1 MISDIYGK
9 SYVSIHVRCLNDV
22 IRSPGKLKQISQSMN
37 DLMQFIW
44 SFDRRKRMIQML
56 DWL

>member
-1 MISDIYGK
+1 MISDLYGK

-37 DLMQFIW
+37 DLMQFI
-44 SFDRRKRMIQML
+44 
-56 DWL
+56 